1 MKKKL
6 IVANWKMNPPTLKQ
20 AETIAK
26 RYKDVSNLVVC
37 PPSIFLGKIKFNNA
51 KLGAQNCSWSDSG
64 SLTGEISPKMIKSLG
79 CKYVILGH
87 FERRS
92 IFGEDSKTINLKLKA
107 ALKNNLNVI
116 LCVGEGKLDD
126 SYLAQQIKNSIKG
139 VSKKDLSKAI
149 IAYEPFWAIGTGKA
163 CSPLVADKR
172 RAVIK
177 RVVDS
182 RVLYGGSVN
191 QSNYLDYSNFDGLLI
206 GGLSLKPEFN
216 DII

>member
-20 AETIAK
+20 AEAIIR
-26 RYKDVSNLVVC
+26 RYRDVSNLVVC
-37 PPSIFLGKIKFNNA
+37 PPSIFLGKIKLNNA
-51 KLGAQNCSWSDSG
+51 KLGAQNCSWVDSG
-64 SLTGEISPKMIKSLG
+64 SLTGEISPKMIKSFG

-116 LCVGEGKLDD
+116 LCVGEDKLDD
-126 SYLAQQIKNSIKG
+126 SYLIKQIKDSIKDVG
-139 VSKKDLSKAI
+139 RDLSKVI
-149 IAYEPFWAIGTGKA
+149 IAYEPFWAIGSGKA
-163 CSPLVADKR
+163 CSPIIAENR
-172 RAVIK
+172 RVVIK
-177 RVVDS
+177 GVVNS
-182 RVLYGGSVN
+182 KVLYGGSVN
-191 QSNYLDYSNFDGLLI
+191 QDNYLDYSNFDGLLV

-216 DII
+216 SII